1 MDNQEADKQKEQL
14 PNKAELMQR
23 ISNSRTA
30 LEEMLNSLSQEQLNR
45 SGSSGW
51 SIKDHMAHL
60 AAWELGIAELL
71 RCRSRFA
78 AMQVEEAVS
87 QGKSEEEI
95 NDLIY
100 HQHAALP
107 LAEIRRKFRDAHSQL
122 LAVLDELD
130 DKDLLKPYASFA
142 DEGGTT
148 QQRPVVNWI
157 IGNTYAHFDEHLG
170 YIQRTIKEIKAG

>member
-14 PNKAELMQR
+14 PNKAELTQR
-23 ISNSRTA
+23 ISDSRTA
-30 LEEMLNSLSQEQLNR
+30 LEEMLNSLSQEQLIQP
-45 SGSSGW
+45 GSSGW
-51 SIKDHMAHL
+51 SIKDHLAHL

-71 RCRSRFA
+71 RCRPRFA

-100 HQHAALP
+100 HQHTALP
-107 LAEIRRKFRDAHSQL
+107 LDEVMQKFREAHSQL
-122 LAVLDELD
+122 LAVLNELD

-142 DEGGTT
+142 VEGGTT
-148 QQRPVVNWI
+148 QQKPVVNWI

-170 YIQRTIKEIKAG
+170 YIQRTLKEIEA